1 MDVGGCPGAD
11 GSPASLL
18 LLVALGP
25 IHCPGAA
32 RSGGLLHATTWMN
45 HENTMLSERSQT
57 QEATGSIVSSRL
69 YEITRIGKFMEIE
82 IRFLLVAS

>member
-1 MDVGGCPGAD
+1 
-11 GSPASLL
+11 
-18 LLVALGP
+18 
-25 IHCPGAA
+25 
-32 RSGGLLHATTWMN
+32 MN

-82 IRFLLVAS
+82 IRLLLVAS